1 MKSQDKFT
9 NKELAFV
16 REYVKCNNA
25 TQAAISAGYS
35 ENSAEA
41 LGCRLLAKP
50 KIQAELSRRVTQIS
64 ERVDVKVS
72 DVLKVMK
79 AILTFDPRDLYHPD
93 GSIKPPNEWS
103 DEVAM
108 AIQGFDVTELFDGN
122 GDARHAFG
130 MIKKIK
136 LADRMKAA
144 DTLVKVLGMIQP
156 ERIEVSGSVQV
167 QPTLDLSKWATEDLE
182 RLHDLQTKYKE
193 LDANI
198 IDADTSD

>member
-9 NKELAFV
+9 NKELAFI
-16 REYVKCNNA
+16 REYVKTNNA
-25 TQAAISAGYS
+25 TQSAIAAGYS
-35 ENSAEA
+35 ENSAET

-50 KIQAELSRRVTQIS
+50 KIQAELSKRLSQIN

-79 AILTFDPRDLYHPD
+79 AILTFDPRDLYFPD

-108 AIQGFDVTELFDGN
+108 AIQGFEVTELFDGS
-122 GDARHAFG
+122 GDAKHAFG
-130 MIKKIK
+130 MLKKVK

-144 DTLVKVLGMIQP
+144 DTLVRVLGMIQP
-156 ERIEVSGSVQV
+156 ERVEVSGSVQV
-167 QPTLDLSKWATEDLE
+167 QPSIDLSGWATEDLE
-182 RLHDLQTKYKE
+182 RLYELQNKYKE
-193 LDANI
+193 IDAKI
-198 IDADTSD
+198 IDADTID

>member
-1 MKSQDKFT
+1 M
-9 NKELAFV
+9 
-16 REYVKCNNA
+16 
-25 TQAAISAGYS
+25 
-35 ENSAEA
+35 
-41 LGCRLLAKP
+41 
-50 KIQAELSRRVTQIS
+50 
-64 ERVDVKVS
+64 S

-108 AIQGFDVTELFDGN
+108 AIQGFEVTELFDGN
-122 GDARHAFG
+122 GDAKHAFG